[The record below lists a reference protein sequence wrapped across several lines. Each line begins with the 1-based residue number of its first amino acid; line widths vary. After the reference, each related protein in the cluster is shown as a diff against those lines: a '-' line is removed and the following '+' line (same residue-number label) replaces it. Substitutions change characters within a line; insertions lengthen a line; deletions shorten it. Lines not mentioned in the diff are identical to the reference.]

1 MKNMTL
7 ERAARVCGGRLCGE
21 YTKESELGRVVIDSR
36 EVTPG
41 DFFVAYKGEKAD
53 GHDYITAAFDRG
65 AVCCLTERI
74 PEGETRPVILVPD
87 VQEALELI
95 CADYRSTLTLP
106 VVGITGSVGKTSA
119 KEMISAVLSQRLRVL
134 KTDKNLNNQIGVP
147 MTISRI
153 EPSHQAAVIEMG
165 ISGFGEMSRLAAMAR
180 PDIAV
185 FTVVGHAHLEFLRD
199 LDGVLRAKT
208 EMLGYMADDALVIM
222 NGDDEKLRGFD
233 CRQRKLLFGLS
244 EGCDI
249 RAENIRL
256 GENGSTDCEIICG
269 GRHIAAHIP
278 AYGQHMVYAAL
289 EGAAVGIA
297 MGLTD
302 AEIERGIASYETVGR
317 RGAVTETAYLTL
329 IDDSYNANPDS
340 MKCGIDSLVKM
351 PGRHVCIFGD
361 MLELGEN
368 SAQMHRSVG
377 AYARERGIDLVLG
390 SGKLAA
396 EICRG
401 AGDRGVH
408 FDNNAELIA
417 ALGEYIRPGDAVLVK
432 ASRGMH
438 LEEAAEALKALGEQI

>member
-65 AVCCLTERI
+65 AVCCLAERI

-106 VVGITGSVGKTSA
+106 VVGI
-119 KEMISAVLSQRLRVL
+119 
-134 KTDKNLNNQIGVP
+134 
-147 MTISRI
+147 
-153 EPSHQAAVIEMG
+153 
-165 ISGFGEMSRLAAMAR
+165 SGFGEMSRLAAMAR

-185 FTVVGHAHLEFLRD
+185 FTVIGHAHLEFLRD

-256 GENGSTDCEIICG
+256 GENGSTDCDITCG

-302 AEIERGIASYETVGR
+302 GEIERGIASYETVGR
-317 RGAVTETAYLTL
+317 RGAVTETACLTL

-340 MKCGIDSLVKM
+340 MKCGIDSLMKM
-351 PGRHVCIFGD
+351 HGRHVCIFGD

-368 SAQMHRSVG
+368 SAQMHRAVG
-377 AYARERGIDLVLG
+377 AYARDKGIDLVLG

-438 LEEAAEALKALGEQI
+438 LEQAAEALKALGEQI